1 MLDFQQKRKVKQ
13 FLYSPVT
20 IGILLILTLYA
31 IYATWAVYQKKVKT
45 EEKLAEM
52 QQRVYDLSQK
62 NIRADNAIAYLNT
75 DEGVEEEI
83 RSKFA
88 LVKSDERM
96 VVIVDDTSSDATNTP
111 SQKTLWQKFIS
122 IFGF

>member
-13 FLYSPVT
+13 FLYSPIT
-20 IGILLILTLYA
+20 IGILLIVTLYA
-31 IYATWAVYQKKVKT
+31 IYATWVVYQKKVKT

-52 QQRVYDLSQK
+52 QQRVYDLSEK

-96 VVIVDDTSSDATNTP
+96 VVIVDDPASDATNTP
-111 SQKTLWQKFIS
+111 PQKTLWQKFIS